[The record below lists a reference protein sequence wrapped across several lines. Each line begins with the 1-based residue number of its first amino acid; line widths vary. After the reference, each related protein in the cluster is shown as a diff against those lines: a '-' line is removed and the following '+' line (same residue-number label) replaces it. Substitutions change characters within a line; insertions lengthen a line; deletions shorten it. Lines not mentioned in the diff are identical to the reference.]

1 MKTFFGF
8 LNLLLCFEL
17 IIGPVIGNSGGF
29 LISPAMAE
37 DCPSGTQYDSTL
49 NRCIT
54 SEQTAAVMNAV
65 KNCNGDKECY
75 KRNAEQGIKDAE
87 AQGKVQKDLA
97 DKGGLMGSG
106 MGMAAIAVPLVTV
119 IGRLA
124 SKGVKCPATSGYLM
138 LGGGIAAFAGEK
150 IANSGH
156 KKRLAQ
162 IKADWD
168 KVLAT
173 STDSTKSTSTSSASG
188 TTKAMASEAQ
198 SQAFEM
204 LARSEDS
211 LASAAKTKTMTY
223 GVAAAA
229 FAGAAVI
236 AGLEAFSPLP
246 TGKVR
251 CNEPPKTPDP
261 ANATSDAAAPGA
273 GAPTTVPTTT
283 PPASIPNNPPPF
295 NGTDS
300 YEPGG
305 LSGETTL
312 VKPFDKNLVNEL
324 EEVEDIASFAT
335 LASIGKN
342 KYSSPSIDE
351 YNKNKLIFAN
361 FPNSKEYLVQLK
373 KVAVQMYYNLIPI
386 AEAEAGMIPNIMAT
400 PLSRFIASSVFA
412 VWSGMMSMH
421 AMKQAKIAKS
431 RAELLRK
438 MKAEFN
444 DASTAINS
452 CSDTD
457 RSNPAKP
464 SCYCYTDAGQRNTSR
479 TSSDVCIALF
489 TGKSVDGTA
498 GIYMAS
504 TDTSSSSCITSGG
517 NADASCACR
526 ATNTCLKASVN
537 GISGLDTGTFS
548 LLNGATSGITAL
560 GNGTAGSAG
569 VNGAASVANA
579 VRLLDASNKKLASTA
594 AGQKILAVK
603 ANLAEDLSNSLKAG
617 AAGQSHPFAD
627 SNSSSP
633 SSMSPSQAVAALQEE
648 LKKANTGI
656 TMANGGQTLAG
667 PSSSAGAPADQMDL
681 SFDNGT
687 PTQAS
692 QVAEA
697 MKQNLDYG
705 DADIKGSDTNI
716 FEVVSSRYQRS
727 GMRRLFDTEGKTKA
741 DAPAKEEIT
750 P

>member
-17 IIGPVIGNSGGF
+17 ILGPVIGHSGGF

-87 AQGKVQKDLA
+87 AQGKVKADLA
-97 DKGGLMGSG
+97 NKGGLLGSG
-106 MGMAAIAVPLVTV
+106 LGIAAIALPLVIV
-119 IGRLA
+119 IQNL
-124 SKGVKCPATSGYLM
+124 KKPTKCSAVSGYLM
-138 LGGGIAAFAGEK
+138 LGAGVAAFGGEM

-156 KKRLAQ
+156 KSRLKK

-168 KVLAT
+168 KVLST
-173 STDSTKSTSTSSASG
+173 STDSTKSNTGSNNGS
-188 TTKAMASEAQ
+188 TKAMASEAQ

-211 LASAAKTKTMTY
+211 LASAAKLKTMTY

-229 FAGAAVI
+229 FASAAVI
-236 AGLEAFSPLP
+236 AGLEVMNPLENGKPCNSEGVKFESP
-246 TGKVR
+246 
-251 CNEPPKTPDP
+251 
-261 ANATSDAAAPGA
+261 
-273 GAPTTVPTTT
+273 
-283 PPASIPNNPPPF
+283 
-295 NGTDS
+295 
-300 YEPGG
+300 
-305 LSGETTL
+305 
-312 VKPFDKNLVNEL
+312 VKPQLYNGMYVKNLQTA
-324 EEVEDIASFAT
+324 DTMASFVT
-335 LASIGKN
+335 LYNTDTN
-342 KYSSPSIDE
+342 KYSSPTIDE
-351 YNKNKLIFAN
+351 YEKNKVMFKDYEMPEDSIV
-361 FPNSKEYLVQLK
+361 EIK
-373 KVAVQMYYNLIPI
+373 KVALQLYYNLTPVSEAHAQMPDNVVPFVTPDSELVG
-386 AEAEAGMIPNIMAT
+386 AEGAPTVAPAT
-400 PLSRFIASSVFA
+400 PPKPGSNSFLSKPITRLIASGVFA
-412 VWSGMMSMH
+412 VWSGMMAMH

-431 RAELLRK
+431 RAEMLRK
-438 MKAEFN
+438 MKDEFN